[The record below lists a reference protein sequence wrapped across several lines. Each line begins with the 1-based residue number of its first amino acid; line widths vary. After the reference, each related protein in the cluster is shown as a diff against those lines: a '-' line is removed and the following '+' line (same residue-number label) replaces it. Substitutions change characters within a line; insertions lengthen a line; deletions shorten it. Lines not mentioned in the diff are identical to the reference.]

1 MHNPYLIKLSFCIF
15 ATALFFTTQPVK
27 SFAVDPSTPKE
38 STFLED
44 SADDQKSSTV
54 LLEEAQSLLADD
66 RPLDARTK
74 LLRALDKD
82 PKNYKVHMLLGGYY
96 MIHVGH
102 FRLALSYLSQSRKL
116 FELDYGKPPYNDIL
130 VKDDHARIL
139 YLISE
144 TKLNLDNY
152 KGALQA
158 LDEYSEYY
166 SGSWYPGSRAWVLM
180 KLGKVQEAVR
190 VARLGILMGAEPG
203 RTLNILGILLSM
215 INQRQ
220 ESLQVFDEA
229 ITYEYALGSG
239 GQPATPLN
247 NSGEVYR
254 EIFEEDRAEG
264 SWLRAVSLPDG
275 CEHVLPSLNLA
286 NLFIEQLRFERAN
299 WSMNNFEDCI
309 RQFPL
314 RNGEEHRALVHMARG
329 RVALHTGH
337 IEEAVKHLENATERQ
352 QWFGKI
358 GTNPNDLRAATILSL
373 AQTLVAES
381 NHIQSEVYETFTDW
395 VEQNR
400 KVFANAIRSWWLFRR
415 SRQLLAEDLSDF
427 EDLYIRNT
435 DSMLQYHTLG
445 DVLEGI
451 PTSVLEKRIAAERKA
466 DEREGAQPYY
476 KAYLAQNY
484 IAHGNVNYGEKLIDE
499 TLIELRPGPDDG
511 LKVQLLGLK
520 LKSLDLRTSAYRKIA
535 GELFELAPGELR
547 NKGFS
552 LPIRTNRLS
561 QPILEA
567 LSKGPFIVDNS
578 ADYTVSESSSGSSS
592 GNKITLTLNSLS
604 STKTK
609 VATGETPANVVNA
622 FSRVVF
628 QENF

>member
-1 MHNPYLIKLSFCIF
+1 MRKSPLFRLLLSCLAVTCLNLSAPYP
-15 ATALFFTTQPVK
+15 TYG
-27 SFAVDPSTPKE
+27 VDPSSPDE
-38 STFLED
+38 STFLQD
-44 SADDQKSSTV
+44 TSDDKKSSAE
-54 LLEEAQSLLADD
+54 LIEEAQSLLADD

-74 LLRALDKD
+74 LLRALEKD

-102 FRLALSYLSQSRKL
+102 FRLALSYLNQSRKL
-116 FELDYGKPPYNDIL
+116 FELDHGKPPYNDIL

-144 TKLNLDNY
+144 TRLNLDNY

-180 KLGKVQEAVR
+180 KLGRVQEAVR

-247 NSGEVYR
+247 NAGEVYR
-254 EIFEEDRAEG
+254 EIFQEDRAEG

-275 CEHVLPSLNLA
+275 CEHVLPSLNLS
-286 NLFIEQLRFERAN
+286 NLFIEQLRFERAD

-337 IEEAVKHLENATERQ
+337 IEEAVKHLEDATERQ

-358 GTNPNDLRAATILSL
+358 GTNPNDLRAATMLSL
-373 AQTLVAES
+373 AQALRAE
-381 NHIQSEVYETFTDW
+381 NNVLQSEVYESFTTW
-395 VEQNR
+395 LENQR
-400 KVFANAIRSWWLFRR
+400 KITTNAVRSWWLLRR
-415 SRQLLAEDLSDF
+415 TRQLLAEDLGDF

-435 DSMLQYHTLG
+435 DSMLEYHTLG

-451 PTSVLEKRIAAERKA
+451 PTSVLERRIDAERKA
-466 DEREGAQPYY
+466 DEREGARPYY
-476 KAYLAQNY
+476 KGYLAQNY
-484 IAHGNVNYGEKLIDE
+484 LAQGKVTAARELLDE
-499 TLIELRPGPDDG
+499 TLLELRPGPDDG
-511 LKVQLLGLK
+511 LKVHLLGLK
-520 LKSLDLRTSAYRKIA
+520 LHSVDLHSSEYKSIA
-535 GELFELAPGELR
+535 GEVFSLAPGELR
-547 NKGFS
+547 NKGLR
-552 LPIRTNRLS
+552 LPVRSNGLS
-561 QPILEA
+561 PSVLEA
-567 LSKGPFIVDNS
+567 LSEGPFIIDNT
-578 ADYTVSESSSGSSS
+578 ANFTVSESNKSG
-592 GNKITLTLNSLS
+592 KITLTLNSLD

-609 VATGETPANVVNA
+609 VASGDNPVNVVNA